1 MPLIDHTNGDSH
13 DWLPINPATSI
24 SGPWFHVAGADG
36 GTDHRRAL
44 HRHGGTQ
51 LPAVSCD
58 PARQQRQRRLSA
70 SHQSDP
76 LYRHHARVRTNLA
89 PRNGKDWRSGWRIFV
104 KHDNNT
110 DSDFQAGDI
119 LITEH
124 ASLPDSLAITTTVRA
139 AIIAYQSTGTNTA
152 GSWLFEEAEQQRLIA
167 INLIGRV
174 RSCRPGVD
182 PGCSLP
188 PGLTRSAR
196 PAN

>member
-1 MPLIDHTNGDSH
+1 MTGCRSIP
-13 DWLPINPATSI
+13 PPA
-24 SGPWFHVAGADG
+24 F
-36 GTDHRRAL
+36 
-44 HRHGGTQ
+44 
-51 LPAVSCD
+51 
-58 PARQQRQRRLSA
+58 PARGFTLPELMAVLTIAALFIGMAVPNFQRFLAIQRVNSA
-70 SHQSDP
+70 SAAFLQAINLTRSTAIM
-76 LYRHHARVRTNLA
+76 RGVRTNLA

-167 INLIGRV
+167 VNLIGRV

-188 PGLTRSAR
+188 PGLTRSAS
-196 PAN
+196 PAK